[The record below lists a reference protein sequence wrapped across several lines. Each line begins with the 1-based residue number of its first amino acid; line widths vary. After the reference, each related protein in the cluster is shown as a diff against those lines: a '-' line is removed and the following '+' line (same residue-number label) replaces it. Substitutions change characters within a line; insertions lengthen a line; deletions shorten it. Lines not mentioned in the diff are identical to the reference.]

1 LSDVDFRQALADA
14 GIPTTQ
20 EELQAAWESE
30 IAEQGSRL
38 SNTSAWSPFWRVVT
52 AIVTEPVM
60 WFIDFMVEV
69 SLPNAYVKTAEGEY
83 LEMLAWAV
91 QVEPMGA
98 TKTEGNLLFTRS
110 SPVGTL
116 EVAAGTRVQSG
127 AINGHVYELL
137 TSLPG
142 TFTDGLTQI
151 LIPAIAAE
159 PGSGYNLAPG
169 YYAILPE
176 PVPGIV
182 NVVNL
187 DGWMTVPGTDKESDE
202 DLRLRTRNQY
212 SAINQ
217 WNTDAVYRALIT
229 TFPGVQPDGV
239 YFEHE
244 APRGPGSANAFV
256 LFEANV
262 PADSYLE
269 EINDYIRDQ
278 GNHGHGD
285 DMLVM
290 AMPETLHD
298 IRVTLWPVLNLPVEQ
313 SDKLFADVEMFIR
326 TAFRESTQADYQPT
340 LTYPQSRFSF
350 SRLGEELHQKFPE
363 LDSLHFDNLDIVSD
377 LNIPRIQTLEVVP
390 GV

>member
-1 LSDVDFRQALADA
+1 
-14 GIPTTQ
+14 
-20 EELQAAWESE
+20 
-30 IAEQGSRL
+30 
-38 SNTSAWSPFWRVVT
+38 
-52 AIVTEPVM
+52 M
-60 WFIDFMVEV
+60 
-69 SLPNAYVKTAEGEY
+69 
-83 LEMLAWAV
+83 
-91 QVEPMGA
+91 
-98 TKTEGNLLFTRS
+98 
-110 SPVGTL
+110 
-116 EVAAGTRVQSG
+116 
-127 AINGHVYELL
+127 
-137 TSLPG
+137 
-142 TFTDGLTQI
+142 
-151 LIPAIAAE
+151 
-159 PGSGYNLAPG
+159 
-169 YYAILPE
+169 
-176 PVPGIV
+176 
-182 NVVNL
+182 
-187 DGWMTVPGTDKESDE
+187 
-202 DLRLRTRNQY
+202 
-212 SAINQ
+212 
-217 WNTDAVYRALIT
+217 
-229 TFPGVQPDGV
+229 

-377 LNIPRIQTLEVVP
+377 LNIPRIQTLEVVA